1 MNEALTNALVALKK
15 NRFDV
20 YFAENKEEAR
30 EIALSLIPEGA
41 SIAVGGS
48 ATLDQLDL
56 LSVFR
61 SGKYRFIDRYD
72 FASQEEREE
81 KFRLGL
87 TAGVFVMSSNAVTED
102 GILYNVDGRGN
113 RVAALDYGPKS
124 VVVIAGRN
132 KIVPTLKDAVLRV
145 KTVAAPL
152 NARRLNCR
160 TYCAEKGHC
169 LSVDQGCAE
178 NMTAGCG
185 SRGRI
190 CSQYS
195 VQAMQFVPGRIKV
208 ILVDDELGF

>member
-20 YFAENKEEAR
+20 FFAENKEEAR

-41 SIAVGGS
+41 SVAVGGS
-48 ATLDQLDL
+48 ATIEQLGL
-56 LSVFR
+56 LSDFR

-81 KFRLGL
+81 KLRLGL
-87 TAGVFVMSSNAVTED
+87 SADVFVMSSNAVTED

-113 RVAALDYGPKS
+113 RVAALDHGPKS

-132 KIVPTLKDAVLRV
+132 KIVPTLKDAILRV
-145 KTVAAPL
+145 KTAAAPL
-152 NARRLNCR
+152 NAQRLNCG
-160 TYCAEKGHC
+160 TYCQIKGHC

-178 NMTAGCG
+178 NMTAGCA
-185 SRGRI
+185 SRQRI
-190 CSQYS
+190 CSKYS
-195 VQAMQFVPGRIKV
+195 VQAMQFVPDRIKV